1 MFLLIPFALTL
12 IEIASN
18 DQSKRNHNCN
28 SLYKNE
34 QNLFITI
41 KARYTFVML
50 VTVKCFVNVKNYIY

>member
-18 DQSKRNHNCN
+18 DQSKRNHN

-41 KARYTFVML
+41 KARDTSVML